1 MISEVTSTFKFFDF
15 PKLLRGERTQ
25 DTGARKLL
33 GEKEGTF

>member
-15 PKLLRGERTQ
+15 PKPLRGERTQ
-25 DTGARKLL
+25 APGARKLL